1 PTISVQ
7 CAAACRIRTS
17 ATGWWPSST
26 ICSPPRS
33 GPNHSNVKSETGLN
47 SFRSARQK
55 GAQGL
60 PNSDRDLAD
69 PTMLLINRR
78 LATGLLL
85 VPIGGI
91 RFAGAAPDATA
102 HITFILVNDI
112 YLNAQIQQGAEPN
125 TTFRVA
131 ADGETGDFKGLMLS
145 NSSPVHRGFSL

>member
-1 PTISVQ
+1 
-7 CAAACRIRTS
+7 
-17 ATGWWPSST
+17 
-26 ICSPPRS
+26 
-33 GPNHSNVKSETGLN
+33 
-47 SFRSARQK
+47 
-55 GAQGL
+55 
-60 PNSDRDLAD
+60 
-69 PTMLLINRR
+69 MLLINRR

-145 NSSPVHRGFSL
+145 NSSPVHRGFSLNRAEAERT